1 MDRRK
6 NPNHIT
12 VFEHQCLWTHKGKD
26 TLSAPQLLALQQ
38 FYGEKGVPFY
48 TLIHKGVRFNEYV
61 GVLQMGSLTIEV
73 LPKADRYTTEKDWQA
88 ILTGML
94 LAVGAFNIHAP
105 SSSSL
110 SLKSNFILDLYFELF
125 IIELEYLFNK
135 GLIKKYR
142 KTEGNTLALKGNIL
156 FSKHLQQNVVHQ
168 ERFYVRHTQYDQ
180 QHLLHQVL
188 YKTLRLLQ
196 RINSNVSLNSRIGSL
211 LLHFPEMEDL
221 KVSEATFT
229 RLVLNRKTE
238 GYENAIAISRLLL
251 LNYHPDLS
259 RGKKNV
265 LALMFDMNTLWE
277 RFIYVSLRK
286 HLRPGMS
293 LTAQT
298 SKYFWKSQ
306 KGNDSTIQP
315 DLVLH
320 MEGGKSV
327 VMDTKWKNLGNG
339 KPSAADLRQLYVYH
353 EYYQAHKVALVYP
366 GAANIHLGN
375 YYEAD
380 HQVLSNRECSVI
392 TIPTEKGIA
401 AWQACIANQVFI
413 GWLQLPDLMEQV
425 AMKSNKIGL

>member
-1 MDRRK
+1 MGKSR
-6 NPNHIT
+6 NSNHIT
-12 VFEHQCLWTHKGKD
+12 VFEHQCLWTHKGKA
-26 TLSAPQLLALQQ
+26 TLSAAQLVALQQ

-48 TLIHKGVRFNEYV
+48 KLIHKGIQFNEYV

-135 GLIKKYR
+135 GLVKKYR

-180 QHLLHQVL
+180 QHLLHQIL

-196 RINSNVSLNSRIGSL
+196 RINSNISLNSRIGSL
-211 LLHFPEMEDL
+211 LLHFPEMEDI

-229 RLVLNRKTE
+229 RLVLNRKME

-265 LALMFDMNTLWE
+265 LALMFDMNLLWE
-277 RFIYVSLRK
+277 QFIYVSLRK
-286 HLRPGMS
+286 HLRGEMTI
-293 LTAQT
+293 TAQT
-298 SKYFWKSQ
+298 TMDFWKST
-306 KGNDSTIQP
+306 KGHLSKIKP
-315 DLVLH
+315 DIIINK
-320 MEGGKSV
+320 GKADTAII
-327 VMDTKWKNLGNG
+327 DTKWKNLGDG
-339 KPSAADLRQLYVYH
+339 KPSPDDLRQLYVYH
-353 EYYQAHKVALVYP
+353 EYYQAQKVALVYP
-366 GAANIHLGN
+366 GTANIYPGHYFYPNDQG
-375 YYEAD
+375 
-380 HQVLSNRECSVI
+380 LSQKECSVI
-392 TIPTEKGIA
+392 SLPTEKVISVWQKSIA
-401 AWQACIANQVFI
+401 QELLG
-413 GWLQLPDLMEQV
+413 GWL
-425 AMKSNKIGL
+425 GR